1 MWVVKYLE
9 RAADY
14 TQKRGEK
21 SRNKADNDG
30 LHVNTGHAR
39 FIRENRSLQLF

>member
-14 TQKRGEK
+14 TEKRGEE
-21 SRNKADNDG
+21 SRNKADRM
-30 LHVNTGHAR
+30 V
-39 FIRENRSLQLF
+39 SV